1 LKKQITII
9 STIFLLISFC
19 FNGFAQ
25 NLRLIDSLKKK
36 LPRQTPEKK
45 FEILGTI
52 GFEYRNSLQDS
63 TRLYCNRAFDLG
75 KKIKIKSGLAKPLN
89 FIGLAYTNTGN
100 YKAAIDYYYQ
110 AIEVSSQ
117 QSDSLQLA
125 HSYNNLGR
133 AFYDIGDVARAY
145 ENFILSKVIFE
156 KKNDRSGLAYVYRSL
171 ANVYKSQKNNGE
183 ALEMSMRALE
193 LRKRLNDNRALA
205 SAYMEIGLLYQEM
218 NNFSTALAKLRLA
231 DSVARQVN
239 DVMTRAEI
247 KLGIAEN
254 LFKTNN
260 VDSAFQIANH
270 VLSLIQN
277 GKNYKVFLRASMLIA
292 RYQILKKNYTRALA
306 ILTKIE
312 SDSSGFGLASFQR
325 DAASLLMGYFAN
337 KKNQVALEK
346 YTNRY
351 NFLDAKLENTDLKRQ
366 VDQLKFGIE
375 LEKKEKEN
383 RLLKLN
389 EQQSRV
395 LILKQRNEN
404 TFLLIL
410 AVLIGISAC
419 TFWLF
424 SQKRKRA
431 NFKLEIQNQ
440 EIIRQQEEIKKQNDT
455 LSKKNI
461 ELSKLNYEK
470 NTLMS
475 FVAHDLK
482 SPLNRIFALSRILEM
497 EGGLTETQL
506 NYLRLIKETTNSGN
520 DLISGLLDI
529 KAIEENDLKPNY
541 SVIRTFELIQSR
553 SNSWLMI
560 AKNKNIEIVIRNH
573 IQKEVM
579 MDADYLGRIFDNL
592 VSNAIKFSNRNS
604 QVVIVINIVN
614 NQLEL
619 SVKDEGPGFTKLDQ
633 VNLYQKFKKLS
644 AKPTAGESSNGLGL
658 AIVKT
663 LVDRLKG
670 DIELISE
677 GNKGSEFIV
686 RLPIG

>member
-1 LKKQITII
+1 M
-9 STIFLLISFC
+9 
-19 FNGFAQ
+19 
-25 NLRLIDSLKKK
+25 
-36 LPRQTPEKK
+36 PRQTSEKK

-52 GFEYRNSLQDS
+52 GFEYRNSMQDS
-63 TRLYCNRAFDLG
+63 TRLYCNRAFELG

-89 FIGLAYTNTGN
+89 FIGLAYTNIGD
-100 YKAAIDYYYQ
+100 YKSAIDYFYQ

-156 KKNDRSGLAYVYRSL
+156 KKNDRIGLAYVYRSL

-193 LRKRLNDNRALA
+193 LRKRLYDNRALA
-205 SAYMEIGLLYQEM
+205 SAYMEIGLLYQEI
-218 NNFSTALAKLRLA
+218 NNFSAALAKLKLA

-247 KLGIAEN
+247 QLGIAEN

-292 RYQILKKNYTRALA
+292 RYQILKKNYARALA

-337 KKNQVALEK
+337 KKNPVALEK

-541 SVIRTFELIQSR
+541 SVIRTFELIQLR

-604 QVVIVINIVN
+604 QVVIVIKIVN
-614 NQLEL
+614 DQLEL

-677 GNKGSEFIV
+677 ANKGSEFIV

>member
-1 LKKQITII
+1 LKKTITITP
-9 STIFLLISFC
+9 TILLLIFFC

-25 NLRLIDSLKKK
+25 NLRLIDSLKKV

-45 FEILGTI
+45 IEILSAI

-125 HSYNNLGR
+125 HAYNNLGR

-156 KKNDRSGLAYVYRSL
+156 KKNDRGGLAYVYRSL

-193 LRKRLNDNRALA
+193 LRKQLNDNRALA

-218 NNFSTALAKLRLA
+218 NNFSTALAKLKLA
-231 DSVARQVN
+231 DSVARQV
-239 DVMTRAEI
+239 DDAMTRAEI

-254 LFKTNN
+254 LFKTNHL
-260 VDSAFQIANH
+260 DSASQIANQ
-270 VLSLIQN
+270 VLRLIQN

-292 RYQILKKNYTRALA
+292 RYQILKKNYPRALA
-306 ILTKIE
+306 ILTEIE
-312 SDSSGFGLASFQR
+312 SDSSGFGLAAFQR
-325 DAASLLMGYFAN
+325 DAASLLMAYYAN
-337 KKNQVALEK
+337 KKNQAALEK

-351 NFLDAKLENTDLKRQ
+351 NFLDAKLENNDLKRQ

-389 EQQSRV
+389 QQQSKL

-410 AVLIGISAC
+410 AVVIGISAFA
-419 TFWLF
+419 FWLF
-424 SQKRKRA
+424 SQKKKRA

-440 EIIRQQEEIKKQNDT
+440 EIIRQQEEIKKQNDSLT
-455 LSKKNI
+455 KTNI
-461 ELSKLNYEK
+461 ELSKLNQEK
-470 NTLMS
+470 NMLMS

-482 SPLNRIFALSRILEM
+482 SPMNRVFALSRILEM
-497 EGGLTETQL
+497 EGGLTEAQL
-506 NYLRLIKETTNSGN
+506 NYLRLIKETTNSGTG
-520 DLISGLLDI
+520 LISELLDI
-529 KAIEENDLKPNY
+529 TALEETDSKPVY
-541 SVIRTFELIQSR
+541 SIVRVFELIESR
-553 SNSWLMI
+553 SNSWLMV
-560 AKNKNIEIVIRNH
+560 AKNKNIDVVIENYVQKEIVT
-573 IQKEVM
+573 
-579 MDADYLGRIFDNL
+579 DADYLGRIFDNL
-592 VSNAIKFSNRNS
+592 VSNAIKFSNRNARA
-604 QVVIVINIVN
+604 IVRLQIVN
-614 NQLEL
+614 DQLEL
-619 SVKDEGPGFTKLDQ
+619 SVKDEGPGFAELDKK
-633 VNLYQKFKKLS
+633 NLYKKFKKLS
-644 AKPTAGESSNGLGL
+644 ARPTAGESSNGLGL

-663 LVDRLKG
+663 LVTRLKG
-670 DIELISE
+670 EIELISE
-677 GNKGSEFIV
+677 TGKGSEFIV